1 MMRKLPL
8 IAATALVLSACATTG
23 YAPMPG
29 ALPPSDIAG
38 IVMTVHEGEI
48 EQGQAAAQKAT
59 NAQVRE
65 FAQMM
70 VTDHT
75 NGNNTARDVFGREGI
90 SPGENDTTRTL
101 TANSRRTISNL
112 NTYSGAAFDRE
123 YMRTQVAMHEW
134 TLNSLD
140 NLLIP
145 SSTSAAVRSML
156 ETQRASVAAH
166 LEHARRILGS
176 L

>member
-1 MMRKLPL
+1 MTRNISL
-8 IAATALVLSACATTG
+8 IAAAALVLSACATTA
-23 YAPMPG
+23 YEPMPG
-29 ALPPSDIAG
+29 ALPPSDVAG
-38 IVMTVHEGEI
+38 IVMTANEGEI
-48 EQGQAAAQKAT
+48 QQGQAASQKAT

-75 NGNNTARDVFGREGI
+75 NANNTARDVFSREGI

-101 TANSRRTISNL
+101 SSNSRRTVTNL

-134 TLNSLD
+134 TLNALD

-145 SSTSAAVRSML
+145 SSTSADVRSML
-156 ETQRASVAAH
+156 QTQRAAVAAH
-166 LEHARRILGS
+166 LERARQILAG